1 VEEPGTKEEL
11 VNSERCRNGMNS
23 ITIDR
28 PRNFIKKQRR
38 NKRGGGLKKPQQNY
52 VGTKMKI

>member
-1 VEEPGTKEEL
+1 MK
-11 VNSERCRNGMNS
+11 SERCRNGKNV

-28 PRNFIKKQRR
+28 PRNFIKKQ
-38 NKRGGGLKKPQQNY
+38 KRGGEGLKKPQQNY